1 MDDIHFRKLLRY
13 SQIAFYRERGETYA
27 AIGKRYNLS
36 RTRIHQIMQ
45 KYQRIML
52 AWALHSIKAKRDWY
66 WTENEQILKSDN
78 MEETKAIFRLLKQL
92 AERRLLEGKQ

>member
-1 MDDIHFRKLLRY
+1 
-13 SQIAFYRERGETYA
+13 
-27 AIGKRYNLS
+27 
-36 RTRIHQIMQ
+36 MQ

-92 AERRLLEGKQ
+92 AEH

>member
-1 MDDIHFRKLLRY
+1 MDDTGDIHFRKLLRY

-36 RTRIHQIMQ
+36 RTRIQQIMQ

-52 AWALHSIKAKRDWY
+52 AWALHSIKAKGDWY
-66 WTENEQILKSDN
+66 WTEKKRILRGEN
-78 MEETKAIFRLLKQL
+78 MEETKAIFRLLKQI
-92 AERRLLEGKQ
+92 AER